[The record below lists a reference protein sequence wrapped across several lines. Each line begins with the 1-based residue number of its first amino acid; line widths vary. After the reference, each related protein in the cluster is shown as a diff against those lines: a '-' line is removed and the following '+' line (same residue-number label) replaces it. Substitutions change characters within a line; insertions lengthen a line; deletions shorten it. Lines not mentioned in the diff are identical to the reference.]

1 MTSLVPLASF
11 LVVESILLILAGK
24 AVDHVQDSEAEAVG
38 SVHKL
43 FKVVRGSKPEK
54 SLRYK
59 IH

>member
-1 MTSLVPLASF
+1 MTSPVPLASF
-11 LVVESILLILAGK
+11 LIVESILLILAGE
-24 AVDHVQDSEAEAVG
+24 AVDHVQDSEVEGVG